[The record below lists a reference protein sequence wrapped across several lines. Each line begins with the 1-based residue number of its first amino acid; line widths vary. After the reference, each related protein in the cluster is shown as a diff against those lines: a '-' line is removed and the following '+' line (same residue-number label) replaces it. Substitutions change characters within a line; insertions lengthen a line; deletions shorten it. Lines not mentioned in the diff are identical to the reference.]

1 MRSLARDKNISG
13 HVGVPSASIIGILRV
28 LKPRKKGVEKPI
40 FLYTISDMD
49 FTPKTLPTNLEAEQA
64 VLAAVLMNN
73 RALERISDFLRPEHF
88 SHPAHQEIYKL
99 AMRLFETG
107 QTFDIISI
115 KTYLDQQGVLESV
128 GGIDYLTQL
137 AGAGV
142 TVVNVEQYAR
152 IVYDNAMRRDLI
164 ALGQSITEDAFVE
177 DLDNPVAHQIE
188 VAEQKL
194 FELATTGTSERDVI
208 PLSTALQEALKEAEI
223 AYKADGKLS
232 GLTTGLTD
240 LDKSISGLHKSNLII
255 IAGRPAM
262 GKTALA
268 LNIAFNAANA
278 ILSGRANEQYK
289 GAVVFFSLEMPSP
302 ELAARIISAQA
313 KIPVATQRSGALQ
326 DEDFLKM
333 SQYAS
338 ALSRVPLCIDDTP
351 GMSVPMMR
359 SRVRRLARKY
369 GGVALI
375 VVDYLQLM
383 TLPGGGR
390 KVENRT
396 LELSEIT
403 RGLKMLAKEMD
414 VPVIAL
420 SQLSRNVESRDDKHP
435 LLSDLRESGSIEQ
448 DADIV
453 MFTYREEYY
462 LENRDPSNKLSGNVN
477 DKMRESFQRRLER
490 ARNKAEIIIGK
501 NRHGRTETIH
511 TAFFGEYTLF
521 DNLDDAAARA
531 ANAFIP
537 MDNVDSATPSVAQT
551 DEIDANDIPDDMP
564 L

>member
-1 MRSLARDKNISG
+1 M
-13 HVGVPSASIIGILRV
+13 GIFSV
-28 LKPRKKGVEKPI
+28 LNPRKKGVENPI

-99 AMRLFETG
+99 ALRLYETVT
-107 QTFDIISI
+107 TFDIITI
-115 KTYLDQQGVLESV
+115 KNYLDQQGILESV

-137 AGAGV
+137 SSAGV

-152 IVYDNAMRRDLI
+152 IVYDNAMRRELI
-164 ALGQSITEDAFVE
+164 SLGQDITENAFVE
-177 DLDNPVAHQIE
+177 DLDNPVSRQIE

-194 FELATTGTSERDVI
+194 FDMATTGTTERDVTPI
-208 PLSTALQEALKEAEI
+208 SVALKDALAEAEI
-223 AYKADGKLS
+223 AYKADGQLS
-232 GLTTGLTD
+232 GLTTGLTA
-240 LDKSISGLHKSNLII
+240 LDKSISGLHHSDLII

-262 GKTALA
+262 GKTTLA
-268 LNIAFNAANA
+268 MNIAFNAASA
-278 ILSGRANEQYK
+278 IMSGRANEKYK
-289 GAVVFFSLEMPSP
+289 GAVVFFSLEMSSAQ
-302 ELAARIISAQA
+302 LAARVLSSQSKVPSSAMREGSL
-313 KIPVATQRSGALQ
+313 T
-326 DEDFLKM
+326 DEDFMKM
-333 SQYAS
+333 SQYAT
-338 ALSRVPLCIDDTP
+338 AIGRVPLCIDDTP

-359 SRVRRLARKY
+359 ARARRLARKY
-369 GGVALI
+369 GGIALI
-375 VVDYLQLM
+375 VIDYLQLM

-403 RGLKMLAKEMD
+403 RGLKMLAKEMN

-420 SQLSRNVESRDDKHP
+420 SQLSRAVEARDDKHP
-435 LLSDLRESGSIEQ
+435 ILSDLRESGSIEQ

-462 LENRDPSNKLSGNVN
+462 LTNRDPSNKLSGNVN
-477 DKMRESFQRRLER
+477 EKMVETFQRRLER

-501 NRHGRTETIH
+501 NRHGRTETISA
-511 TAFFGEYTLF
+511 AFFGEYSLF

-531 ANAFIP
+531 PDAFIP
-537 MDNVDSATPSVAQT
+537 MDNNSGSPQPT
-551 DEIDANDIPDDMP
+551 DANLDEVDTDAIPDNI
-564 L
+564 LE